1 MRTLPEWDKLLEDY
15 YTYLMLE
22 KGLSENSCAAYS
34 TDVRKLAA
42 YLSDENTSVA
52 DVSLDQLQEFVAGL
66 HDLGIAGSTQAR
78 IICGIRSFFEYLHM
92 EGYMDAT
99 PALLLETNRHV
110 RKLPEVLTVEE
121 IDAMIGCI
129 DMGSREGQRNRAI
142 METLYGCGLRVT
154 ELVELQLSSV
164 FLDDGYVRVRGKGS
178 KERIVPISP
187 AAIEEIRDYLPERAA
202 IDIKP
207 REEQYL
213 FLSRRG
219 THLTRVMIFYIIKK
233 LASLAGI
240 TRSISPHTLRH
251 SFATHLLEGGAN
263 LRAIQQM
270 LGHESIGTT
279 EIYLHLDRTEL
290 RREILCHHPRNMR
303 RNQA

>member
-42 YLSDENTSVA
+42 YLSDENTLVA

-92 EGYMDAT
+92 EGYMDAN

-121 IDAMIGCI
+121 IDACL
-129 DMGSREGQRNRAI
+129 
-142 METLYGCGLRVT
+142 LYT
-154 ELVELQLSSV
+154 SDAA
-164 FLDDGYVRVRGKGS
+164 DD
-178 KERIVPISP
+178 
-187 AAIEEIRDYLPERAA
+187 
-202 IDIKP
+202 
-207 REEQYL
+207 
-213 FLSRRG
+213 
-219 THLTRVMIFYIIKK
+219 
-233 LASLAGI
+233 
-240 TRSISPHTLRH
+240 
-251 SFATHLLEGGAN
+251 
-263 LRAIQQM
+263 
-270 LGHESIGTT
+270 
-279 EIYLHLDRTEL
+279 
-290 RREILCHHPRNMR
+290 
-303 RNQA
+303 